1 MSSYH
6 YLRGTEDDAKR
17 DQEFL
22 DKIDREGAR
31 APRIRQVKTTSD
43 ISSDW
48 DLFETLNII
57 WILHKNI
64 GDFLTIEFANPF
76 TSVIPTLY
84 E

>member
-48 DLFETLNII
+48 DLFETLSII
-57 WILHKNI
+57 WILHERIINSTT
-64 GDFLTIEFANPF
+64 TIIDHRWSIFM
-76 TSVIPTLY
+76 
-84 E
+84 